1 MEFEERATC
10 WGCGRDYLRVA
21 TEKWPCLDML
31 CEGSAARSQD
41 DDSMGDICPY
51 CNYDHGGGGVLA
63 YLNRPLPEEDRKQ
76 LPKEHDGT
84 AV

>member
-1 MEFEERATC
+1 
-10 WGCGRDYLRVA
+10 
-21 TEKWPCLDML
+21 ML
-31 CEGSAARSQD
+31 CEGSAARSKD